1 MTTAPDL
8 FLDAGMRGFIV
19 NTAKREYWR
28 VAELVDFED
37 LIQDGY
43 VCYYKCFRRY
53 TDITSAKNPTK
64 DQRRHFQSLVKT
76 TFFNHISTLAA
87 KHKGVSVK
95 AVSQLP
101 AAEAMSENE
110 VWDTLMPSTPE
121 EGTLRA
127 LLASAPAEI
136 KQLAMLL
143 ASDGLSLLGFE
154 RKRKGRRL
162 LRETTNEFYCR
173 LLGRNPEQEDIV
185 GRVRAYFRPS

>member
-1 MTTAPDL
+1 MTTTPDL

-28 VAELVDFED
+28 VAELCDYDD
-37 LIQDGY
+37 LVQDGY
-43 VCYYKCFRRY
+43 FCYAKCRQRYLDTRKDLTGTKAERRW
-53 TDITSAKNPTK
+53 
-64 DQRRHFQSLVKT
+64 FQSLVKT

-110 VWDTLMPSTPE
+110 LWDTLMPSTPE
-121 EGTLRA
+121 EGTLRT

-136 KQLAMLL
+136 KQLAVLL

-162 LRETTNEFYCR
+162 LRETTNEYYCR
-173 LLGRNPEQEDIV
+173 LIGKNPEADDIV
-185 GRVRAYFRPS
+185 GRVRAYFRP